1 MEKSREVTLKIE
13 GMNTPCCAE
22 EVKEALLKVKGV
34 KNVPIC
40 CPRRGIAEI
49 EIEAG
54 EITDEQL
61 IEVVKEAGFKAK
73 VREEGEEGELQ
84 VLMKKFETEFKK
96 LAQKYNIPQKEI
108 EEHWNLVKKE
118 AAEVYQRCCDWS
130 LGHGIE
136 IKDAEAYCQ
145 SAILVG
151 IGKLLW
157 ADQTFKVGL
166 KEQQMT
172 NEEIK
177 NLVASRYGNFAVK
190 YALLG
195 NPCPI
200 RRKQVK
206 ELYSEE
212 ELSSIPKTALNLAL
226 GCGNPVSFANLKAG
240 EVVVDF
246 GCGAGIDLIL
256 AANQV
261 GPKGRVIGVDL
272 TPQMIEK
279 EGQSETE
286 AGLPAERIEEQVGD
300 IEKLELPDSLADAVI
315 SNCVIILTPNKE
327 AAYSEAFR
335 ILKPGGRLA
344 ISDVVFSEKINP
356 AITERFQ
363 SIWAGVVGG
372 AISEKDYLEIVKKA
386 GFRQV
391 NIVKRHFFTEQ
402 ELVGMSTCPGTEF
415 VPSPDEK
422 DLEAVQGK
430 VVSIKFT
437 AVKP

>member
-1 MEKSREVTLKIE
+1 
-13 GMNTPCCAE
+13 
-22 EVKEALLKVKGV
+22 
-34 KNVPIC
+34 
-40 CPRRGIAEI
+40 IAEI

-54 EITDEQL
+54 KVTDEQL
-61 IEVVKEAGFKAK
+61 IKIVEEAGFKAK

-84 VLMKKFETEFKK
+84 VLMKKFESEFEK
-96 LAQKYNIPQKEI
+96 LAQKYSLPQKDI

-130 LGHGIE
+130 LGHGLA

-151 IGKLLW
+151 FGKLLW
-157 ADQTFKVGL
+157 AEQTFKVEV
-166 KEQQMT
+166 KEQPMT

-177 NLVASRYGNFAVK
+177 NLVASRYGNFAEK

-212 ELSSIPKTALNLAL
+212 ELSLIPKTALNLAL
-226 GCGNPVSFANLKAG
+226 GCGNPVSFANLKSG
-240 EVVVDF
+240 EVVIDF
-246 GCGAGIDLIL
+246 GCGAGIDLAL
-256 AANQV
+256 AARKV

-279 EGQSETE
+279 ERQSETE
-286 AGLPAERIEEQVGD
+286 VGLPAERIEEQVGD
-300 IEKLELPDSLADAVI
+300 IENLKLPDSFADVVM

-327 AAYSEAFR
+327 AVYREAFR
-335 ILKPGGRLA
+335 VLKPGGRLA
-344 ISDVVFSEKINP
+344 ISDMVFSEKIDP
-356 AITERFQ
+356 AIQGRFQ
-363 SIWAGVVGG
+363 STWAGVVGG
-372 AISEKDYLEIVKKA
+372 AIAEKDYLEIVGRA
-386 GFRQV
+386 GFGQIK
-391 NIVKRHFFTEQ
+391 IVKRHFLTSE
-402 ELVGMSTCPGTEF
+402 ELFGMSTCPGTEF
-415 VPSPDEK
+415 VPAPDPE
-422 DLEAVQGK
+422 DIEAVQGK